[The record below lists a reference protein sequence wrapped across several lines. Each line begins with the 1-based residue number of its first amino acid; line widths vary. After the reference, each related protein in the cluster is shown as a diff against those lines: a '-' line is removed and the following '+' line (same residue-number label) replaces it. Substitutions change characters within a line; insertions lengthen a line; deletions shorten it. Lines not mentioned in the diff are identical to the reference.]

1 MNEVTRSMT
10 LPPDSGPAIQ
20 INDQEFNLLRTLV
33 YDNFGINLT
42 EQKRSLVVGR
52 LHQLLRNQGFKTFRE
67 YYDFLVR
74 DKSHANLT
82 ELINRISTN
91 YSFFY
96 REKAHFDFFVKTALP
111 EVVAKLQ
118 AKNTNDLRIWTAG
131 CSTGEEPYM
140 LAMLMLDFFGNDY
153 ARWSG
158 GILATDISD
167 RALSFAHRGLYPE
180 DRIKQVPPM
189 LRSRYFIR
197 QGDEVGVNDRIKK
210 EVTFR
215 RLNLMNPQFPFKK
228 PFHMIFCRNVMIYF
242 DKETRDNL
250 VRKFHQI
257 TEPGGFLFIGHSETL
272 GRDQDLYRYV
282 MPATYQKI

>member
-1 MNEVTRSMT
+1 M
-10 LPPDSGPAIQ
+10 Q
-20 INDQEFNLLRTLV
+20 ISDQEFNLLRKMV

-52 LHQLLRNQGFKTFRE
+52 LHQLLRSYGFATFRE

-96 REKAHFDFFVKTALP
+96 REKAHFDFFTQKALP
-111 EVVAKLQ
+111 EVTNRLQ
-118 AKNTNDLRIWTAG
+118 MENSNDIRIWTAG

-140 LAMLMLDFFGNDY
+140 LAMLMLNHFGMNY
-153 ARWSG
+153 SLWNA

-167 RALSFAHRGLYPE
+167 RALTSAKTAVYPGDRVKGVPPLLRNKFFE
-180 DRIKQVPPM
+180 DRPGGEVAVKEQV
-189 LRSRYFIR
+189 
-197 QGDEVGVNDRIKK
+197 KK

-215 RLNLMNPQFPFKK
+215 RFNLMNPQFPFKK

-242 DKETRDNL
+242 DKVTRDNL
-250 VRKFHQI
+250 VSKFHAM
-257 TEPGGFLFIGHSETL
+257 TEPGGYLFIGHSETL
-272 GRDQDLYRYV
+272 GRDQSLYRYI
-282 MPATYQKI
+282 MPATYQRI

>member
-1 MNEVTRSMT
+1 M
-10 LPPDSGPAIQ
+10 Q
-20 INDQEFNLLRTLV
+20 INDQEFNLLRQLV

-52 LHQLLRNQGFKTFRE
+52 LHQLLRSHGFKTFKE
-67 YYDFLVR
+67 YYDFLIR
-74 DKSHANLT
+74 DRSHANLT

-96 REKAHFDFFVKTALP
+96 REKAHFDFFVQTALP
-111 EVVAKLQ
+111 GVVTRLKAQ
-118 AKNTNDLRIWTAG
+118 GSNDLRIWTAG

-140 LAMLMLDFFGNDY
+140 LAMLMHEYFGKQYFQWD
-153 ARWSG
+153 A

-167 RALSFAHRGLYPE
+167 RALTFAHRGVYPD
-180 DRIKQVPPM
+180 DRVKQVPTT
-189 LRSRYFIR
+189 LLNRYFTP
-197 QGDEVGVNDRIKK
+197 QANGEVAVKEQIKR

-215 RLNLMNPQFPFKK
+215 RLNLMNPQFPFRK
-228 PFHMIFCRNVMIYF
+228 PFQMIFCRNVMIYF
-242 DKETRDNL
+242 DRETRDNL
-250 VRKFHQI
+250 IRKFHNM

-272 GRDQDLYRYV
+272 GRDQGLYRYV

>member
-1 MNEVTRSMT
+1 MPSPNDNISPM
-10 LPPDSGPAIQ
+10 Q
-20 INDQEFNLLRTLV
+20 ISDQEFGLLRRLV

-42 EQKRSLVVGR
+42 DQKRSLVVGR
-52 LHQLLRNQGFKTFRE
+52 LHQLLRSHGFKTFKD

-74 DKSHANLT
+74 DRSHANLT

-96 REKAHFDFFVKTALP
+96 REKAHFDFFTQTALP
-111 EVVAKLQ
+111 DI
-118 AKNTNDLRIWTAG
+118 TNRLTSRGSNDVRIWTAG

-140 LAMLMLDFFGNDY
+140 LVMLMHEYFGNQY
-153 ARWSG
+153 GRWDA

-167 RALSFAHRGLYPE
+167 RALTFAQQGLYPD
-180 DRIKQVPPM
+180 DRVKQVPPM
-189 LRSRYFIR
+189 LRNRYFA
-197 QGDEVGVNDRIKK
+197 QQQNGEVAVKDQIKR

-228 PFHMIFCRNVMIYF
+228 PFQMIFCRNVMIYF

-250 VRKFHQI
+250 VRKFHAM
-257 TEPGGFLFIGHSETL
+257 TESGGFLFIGHSETL
-272 GRDQDLYRYV
+272 GRDQSLYRYI

>member
-1 MNEVTRSMT
+1 MT
-10 LPPDSGPAIQ
+10 PEKSTAAMQ
-20 INDQEFNLLRTLV
+20 ITDQEFNLLRKLV

-52 LHQLLRNQGFKTFRE
+52 LHQLLRSHGFGTFKE
-67 YYDFLVR
+67 YYDFLIR

-96 REKAHFDFFVKTALP
+96 REKAHFDFFTKTALP
-111 EVVAKLQ
+111 EVTNRLQ
-118 AKNTNDLRIWTAG
+118 RQNSNDIRIWTAG

-140 LAMLMLDFFGNDY
+140 LAMLMLNHFGFDY
-153 ARWSG
+153 SRWNA

-167 RALSFAHRGLYPE
+167 RALTAAKQAVYPA
-180 DRIKQVPPM
+180 DRVKGVPPM
-189 LRSRYFIR
+189 LLNKYFEKR
-197 QGDEVGVNDRIKK
+197 PAGEVAVKEQIKN

-250 VRKFHQI
+250 VSKFHAM
-257 TEPGGFLFIGHSETL
+257 TEPGGYLFIGHSETL
-272 GRDQDLYRYV
+272 GRDQGFYRYI
-282 MPATYQKI
+282 MPATYQRI